1 MCRDS
6 DDGWIAVE
14 IKRIGTIDALEQLT
28 RYLDRIRLDPALGEC
43 RGVLAAQVVKPQARV
58 LAQAR
63 GIAWVE
69 VDLAELRGERVP
81 ALTLFAA

>member
-6 DDGWIAVE
+6 DDGWVAVE
-14 IKRIGTIDALEQLT
+14 IKRMGTIDAVEQLT
-28 RYLDRIRLDPALGEC
+28 RYLARIQEDPALADC

-58 LAQAR
+58 LAESR

-69 VDLAELRGERVP
+69 VDLAVLRGEREP
-81 ALTLFAA
+81 ELTLFG